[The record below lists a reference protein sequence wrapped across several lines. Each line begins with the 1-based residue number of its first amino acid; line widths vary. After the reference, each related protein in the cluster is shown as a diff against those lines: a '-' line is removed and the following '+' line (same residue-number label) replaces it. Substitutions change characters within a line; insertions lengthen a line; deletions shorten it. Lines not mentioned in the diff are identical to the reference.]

1 MKQNWN
7 LMETRFKSITIDYST
22 EIDKNTFKLLKI
34 ITLKVYLEG
43 LENMKIIESPDID
56 SEILEIQEQIKQIIK
71 GE

>member
-1 MKQNWN
+1 
-7 LMETRFKSITIDYST
+7 METRFKSITIDYST
-22 EIDKNTFKLLKI
+22 EIDKNTFKPLKI
-34 ITLKVYLEG
+34 IILKVDLEG

>member
-1 MKQNWN
+1 
-7 LMETRFKSITIDYST
+7 METRFKSITIDYST